1 MTTRTGLLA
10 QLVREDLYVVDA
22 DAVANAIVVRAQAR
36 RLLPEVAF
44 QSNTRELV
52 QSFRRARIGHSFRL
66 RDSQRAM
73 R

>member
-22 DAVANAIVVRAQAR
+22 EAVADAIVLRAQAR

-44 QSNTRELV
+44 QSSRRELV
-52 QSFRRARIGHSFRL
+52 QSFRRARSEHSFRL